1 MLMERRGCPFKVSRA
16 FHYDLSVPSQ
26 SLTLTICTYD
36 KFEVK
41 WRPKL
46 GAINS
51 SQVAK
56 G

>member
-1 MLMERRGCPFKVSRA
+1 MLMERRAIRFRLPAPFITT
-16 FHYDLSVPSQ
+16 
-26 SLTLTICTYD
+26 SLARRNLLLTIYTYD

-41 WRPKL
+41 WRPKS